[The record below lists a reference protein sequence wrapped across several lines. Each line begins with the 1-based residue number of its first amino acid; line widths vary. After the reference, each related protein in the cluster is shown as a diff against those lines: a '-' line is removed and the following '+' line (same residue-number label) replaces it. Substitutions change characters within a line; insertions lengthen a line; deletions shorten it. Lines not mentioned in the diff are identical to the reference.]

1 MNEYE
6 IKEEA
11 GALLGAGWTS
21 AERDEIIRAHQD
33 DIPVEDINRI
43 VDVMEQMEEEDNGS
57 ERSE

>member
-43 VDVMEQMEEEDNGS
+43 VDVMEQMEEENDGS
-57 ERSE
+57 E